1 MPLRNLLGAALPG
14 TMVRATMLLAA
25 ALLATLSAARAFDE
39 SIYPDWKGSWSRI
52 GAPRWDASKPELAQ
66 EPPLTAEYQAVFAAS
81 RADIATGGQGSDPTY
96 TCLAPG
102 MPRSMIVY
110 HAMEIV
116 ITPATVYILIDHI
129 HDSRRIFTD
138 GRDWPEEIEPS
149 FAGYAIGRW
158 IDSKADGRHDVLEV
172 ETRNFKGPRTF
183 DSTSIPLHR
192 DNQTIVR
199 ERIHLDPADR
209 GFLVDEITV
218 IDHALTHPWT
228 VNKRYRRDPAERPSW
243 IESVCAENNN
253 HVEIGKQG
261 YMLSADGLV
270 MPAKKDQPPPDLRYF
285 KPQK

>member
-1 MPLRNLLGAALPG
+1 MHSRNLLGAPLLA
-14 TMVRATMLLAA
+14 AMLLAA
-25 ALLATLSAARAFDE
+25 TLLATLSAARAFDE
-39 SIYPDWKGSWSRI
+39 SKYPDWRGSWSRI
-52 GAPRWDASKPELAQ
+52 GSPRWDTSKPELAQ
-66 EPPLTAEYQAVFAAS
+66 EPPLTPEYQAIFAAS

-110 HAMEIV
+110 HAMEV
-116 ITPATVYILIDHI
+116 LITPATVYILIDHI

-138 GRDWPEEIEPS
+138 GRDWPAEIEPS

-158 IDSKADGRHDVLEV
+158 TDSKADGRYDTLEV
-172 ETRNFKGPRTF
+172 ETRGFKGPRTF

-192 DNQTIVR
+192 DNQTIVK

-218 IDHALTHPWT
+218 IDHALTRPWT
-228 VNKRYRRDPAERPSW
+228 VIKKYRRDPAERW
-243 IESVCAENNN
+243 IESVCGENNN
-253 HVEIGKQG
+253 HVEIGKEG
-261 YMLSADGLV
+261 YMLSADGLL

-285 KPQK
+285 TPRK